1 MSQEVNNAASNKLA
15 IIHVLAALIKN
26 PLLFANNNYSFSI
39 EDFPE
44 QFHKILFGAIEYLAK
59 KGMEKIDYIDI
70 DQFLKQYTVQYKVFC
85 NNKGVEYIQ
94 NALNI
99 YDEKK
104 FDYYYQTL
112 KKYSLINNL
121 KAEGIDT
128 RDIYDPDIVDPVE
141 SARMYENFD
150 ALSINDILLKEET
163 KIILAK
169 EKYGSNSDRVENKAG
184 DGLRE
189 LKERF
194 KQTPEMGLPLVSP
207 KLTTIVRGQRRGCL
221 FLESAPSGYGKAL
234 PNSSRIPTTVG
245 WKNVQDIKVGD
256 YLFDAK
262 GHPTKVLGVYPQGKQ
277 EVYQITFRDGRT
289 CRCSDEHLWSY
300 NSNGQRIKSV
310 EDRIFYT
317 KTLKEIMNDKP
328 LRQNGEYTILVP
340 QQQALEY
347 SPKQH
352 FLPPYILGLLLGD
365 GCLKEQESNKG
376 LEFSSANEE
385 LPSIIGNTMNW
396 SVKKHKTTYAWT
408 FSFNNLSDISSNI
421 NRKKGSKN
429 VWVRDALKEHPDLI
443 NTNSQTKFIPR
454 VYLEDSIDNRFEL
467 LNGLLDTDGC
477 VDKRGRVSFF
487 TISPQLRDDV
497 TELAQSLGFST
508 SIFVDTHKSTNI
520 GYLVQIMGSPEL
532 KNRLFKLSLKR
543 QKMQS
548 WYEKSKNN
556 KGTHKHRSNPMI
568 KIEDLGY
575 QEDMTCFLVDNNE
588 HLFLTENF
596 IVTHNTRIG
605 NSEACHL
612 AIPEYYDVQRQAW
625 IKTNMQESVLVIS
638 TELEENECQQMW
650 MAFVGGVPENHIK
663 DGRYAPGEE
672 ERVDRAIELI
682 EQSNLYFV
690 SITNYD
696 VNDIINIIK
705 KYKQLYN
712 VNYVIFDYLGET
724 LKITSSAAR
733 QTKVQ
738 GLRTDQILLMFSSAL
753 KDAAKT
759 LGIYIWTAS
768 QLSGDYKNAKDL
780 DASYLRS
787 AKSLADKVDVGC
799 ILMPVREIDQS
810 IIDSYCAR
818 GFELAPNFVIN
829 IYKVRAGSYQNI
841 KLYGYFD
848 RSVCQWTDCFVTD
861 SKGIILP
868 IEDTNIEILLDSTK
882 EEKFENA
889 YTGTSD
895 EDDDIGFDF

>member
-39 EDFPE
+39 DDFPE

-59 KGMEKIDYIDI
+59 NGMEKIDYIDI

-85 NNKGVEYIQ
+85 NNRGVEYIQ
-94 NALNI
+94 NALNM

-112 KKYSLINNL
+112 KKYSLINSLN
-121 KAEGIDT
+121 AQGINTKDV
-128 RDIYDPDIVDPVE
+128 YDPDIVDPVE
-141 SARMYENFD
+141 SAKMYENFD

-221 FLESAPSGYGKAL
+221 FLESAPSGYGK
-234 PNSSRIPTTVG
+234 
-245 WKNVQDIKVGD
+245 
-256 YLFDAK
+256 
-262 GHPTKVLGVYPQGKQ
+262 
-277 EVYQITFRDGRT
+277 
-289 CRCSDEHLWSY
+289 
-300 NSNGQRIKSV
+300 
-310 EDRIFYT
+310 
-317 KTLKEIMNDKP
+317 
-328 LRQNGEYTILVP
+328 
-340 QQQALEY
+340 
-347 SPKQH
+347 
-352 FLPPYILGLLLGD
+352 
-365 GCLKEQESNKG
+365 
-376 LEFSSANEE
+376 
-385 LPSIIGNTMNW
+385 
-396 SVKKHKTTYAWT
+396 
-408 FSFNNLSDISSNI
+408 
-421 NRKKGSKN
+421 
-429 VWVRDALKEHPDLI
+429 
-443 NTNSQTKFIPR
+443 
-454 VYLEDSIDNRFEL
+454 
-467 LNGLLDTDGC
+467 
-477 VDKRGRVSFF
+477 
-487 TISPQLRDDV
+487 
-497 TELAQSLGFST
+497 
-508 SIFVDTHKSTNI
+508 
-520 GYLVQIMGSPEL
+520 
-532 KNRLFKLSLKR
+532 
-543 QKMQS
+543 
-548 WYEKSKNN
+548 
-556 KGTHKHRSNPMI
+556 
-568 KIEDLGY
+568 
-575 QEDMTCFLVDNNE
+575 
-588 HLFLTENF
+588 
-596 IVTHNTRIG
+596 TRIG

-612 AIPEYYDVQRQAW
+612 AIPEYYDTQRQAW
-625 IKTNMQESVLVIS
+625 VKTNMQESVLVIS

-650 MAFVGGVPENHIK
+650 MAFIGGVPENHIK

-672 ERVDRAIELI
+672 ERVDRAIELL

-738 GLRTDQILLMFSSAL
+738 GLRTDQILLMFASAL

-799 ILMPVREIDQS
+799 ILMPVREIDQP

-829 IYKVRAGSYQNI
+829 IYKVRAGTYQNI

-848 RSVCQWTDCFVTD
+848 RGVCQWTDCFVTD
-861 SKGIILP
+861 AKGVILP

-889 YTGTSD
+889 YTSTSD
-895 EDDDIGFDF
+895 DDDVGFDF